1 MNADEVVELVE
12 HEGHGW
18 YWLMDSLALGWL
30 VSKTYPTV
38 KDALSALVN
47 NQTEWVEQELKTPNP
62 S

>member
-1 MNADEVVELVE
+1 MKVELTE
-12 HEGHGW
+12 HEGCGW

-38 KDALSALVN
+38 EDALSALVN

>member
-1 MNADEVVELVE
+1 VKIELTE

-18 YWLMDSLALGWL
+18 YWLMDSYELGWL

-38 KDALSALVN
+38 KETLAALVN